1 MLVSPVPPFAT
12 GNVPVTPV
20 ESGNPVA
27 LVNVP
32 LDGVPRA
39 PPLTTNAP
47 AEPVLTPRAV
57 TTPVPVVT
65 VDGAAPAPPPT
76 TSALEASAAEDAKV
90 PVAE

>member
-1 MLVSPVPPFAT
+1 MQ
-12 GNVPVTPV
+12 
-20 ESGNPVA
+20 

-32 LDGVPRA
+32 DDGVPRA

-47 AEPVLTPRAV
+47 ALPVLTPSAV

-65 VDGAAPAPPPT
+65 VEGATPAPPPT
-76 TSALEASAAEDAKV
+76 TRELAAKAAEDANV